1 MIDINGTTTSDT
13 ITDQAVIAAY
23 SDYVDD
29 LFDPSN
35 TAQFTEEQFNH
46 LKDIT
51 VAEDTAIYT
60 VAVDPDNSNKYIL
73 SKVVGGSTA
82 ESFTWESGY

>member
-1 MIDINGTTTSDT
+1 
-13 ITDQAVIAAY
+13 
-23 SDYVDD
+23 

-73 SKVVGGSTA
+73 SKVDN
-82 ESFTWESGY
+82 